1 MSLLI
6 YTLRNVAGAIIAPP
20 LSIYLNYFNNNVIF
34 EK

>member
-20 LSIYLNYFNNNVIF
+20 LVFLLIILF